1 LNQHATA
8 SDSIASIGDWA
19 AAYAPNPANFHLV
32 YLNRRRYQPA
42 SVRALMQPGDR
53 YLILPNT
60 PDLADLESAAR
71 QDRRLTRVY
80 KDPDFVVD
88 ALQPY

>member
-1 LNQHATA
+1 
-8 SDSIASIGDWA
+8 
-19 AAYAPNPANFHLV
+19 
-32 YLNRRRYQPA
+32 
-42 SVRALMQPGDR
+42 MQPGDR